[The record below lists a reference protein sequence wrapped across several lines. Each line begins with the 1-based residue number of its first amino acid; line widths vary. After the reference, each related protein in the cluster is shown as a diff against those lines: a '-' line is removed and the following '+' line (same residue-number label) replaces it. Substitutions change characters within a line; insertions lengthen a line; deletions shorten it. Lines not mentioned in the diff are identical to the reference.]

1 MAAAFQFGLLQE
13 GLGQVDALDYTPA
26 SGADLVLVA
35 EDVTDLLVAED
46 VTDLLVAIPTSLREL
61 PWLLSWLDAEPPPD
75 PGAYWRP
82 FASMGALELGPALVA
97 GAQLLTGWL
106 SPLSDGAETVEVVET
121 HPAAQFIAITPPVGT
136 TFVEA
141 LLPFSQFVLDGG
153 YLYPPNFKMMLI
165 GQVGTPAT
173 VDHPGVYGFNA
184 GTKTFEFFPGITGN
198 IVLRYRV
205 TKAATFTL
213 HFGIVEAI
221 ADPQG
226 SGNYA
231 PQHTPWDASTWS
243 LTEAAFWT
251 LAGTYLEAVSPA
263 NYDGAEW
270 VLPMPTR
277 AQLGGNDWVVLR
289 LIATPTGRAPIRMYF
304 LLAAPAA

>member
-1 MAAAFQFGLLQE
+1 MASAFQFGLLQE
-13 GLGQVDALDYTPA
+13 GLGQVDALDFTPA
-26 SGADLVLVA
+26 SGADLV
-35 EDVTDLLVAED
+35 LVAED

-106 SPLSDGAETVEVVET
+106 SPLSDGAETVEVAEV
-121 HPAAQFIAITPPVGT
+121 HAAAQFIAITPPVGT

-153 YLYPPNFKMMLI
+153 YLIPEQNNCMML
-165 GQVGTPAT
+165 VGNPGVHAT
-173 VDHPGVYGFNA
+173 VSHPSEYGFNA
-184 GTKTFEFFPGITGN
+184 GTKAFEFYPGITGS

-205 TKAATFTL
+205 RVTASFVA

-226 SGNYA
+226 SGNYT

-270 VLPMPTR
+270 VVPMPSR